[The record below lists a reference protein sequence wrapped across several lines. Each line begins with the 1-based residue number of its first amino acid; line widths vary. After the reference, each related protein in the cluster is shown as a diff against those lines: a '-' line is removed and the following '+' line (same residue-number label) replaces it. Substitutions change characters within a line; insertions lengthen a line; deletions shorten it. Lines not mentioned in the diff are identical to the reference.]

1 MASAMVS
8 TPLRRGFLLPT
19 SPVRCIST
27 PCFSRPCP
35 RSGGRAKGTP
45 NKSSQLGRDFIIR
58 RGAPIEIL
66 CRIAKGEKIQAAD
79 SASTSKR
86 IGIYPTI
93 DQRLAAARILAAK
106 IVPDMKSVDLSADG
120 GAPFVFQF
128 IAGASAS
135 QQ

>member
-1 MASAMVS
+1 MAEG
-8 TPLRRGFLLPT
+8 TTTKRKPGRPRGYPK
-19 SPVRCIST
+19 
-27 PCFSRPCP
+27 
-35 RSGGRAKGTP
+35 SGGRKPGVA
-45 NKSSQLGRDFIIR
+45 NKASQLGRDFIIN

-106 IVPDMKSVDLSADG
+106 IVPDMKSVELGGPMGEPLSVKISL
-120 GAPFVFQF
+120 GA
-128 IAGASAS
+128 
-135 QQ
+135 